1 MDYGDAGMGMVALHV
16 NGDACSS
23 LILREVTKHVT
34 PPRRQWARDSGGV
47 RQYETE
53 LLAAGPGEDRIL

>member
-1 MDYGDAGMGMVALHV
+1 MK
-16 NGDACSS
+16 SS
-23 LILREVTKHVT
+23 RRPLFIHILREVTKYVT
-34 PPRRQWARDSGGV
+34 PPRRQWARDSGGI